1 MEKFHRLKFS
11 IFNIERQGTRPFDIP
26 CRKSETTQNFIS
38 TLLLDIPYQYGTY
51 SFIPPPLP
59 IANQKFA
66 RDNKILSPP
75 CSQFPLWWTRAIFL
89 SFLSFLSFFLTGSW
103 LTGGGKGRSDTS
115 VACGRQDRSN
125 LPKRDGRERSPKKKK
140 KKRGGIDAN
149 SRIYSGR

>member
-38 TLLLDIPYQYGTY
+38 TLLLHIPYQYGTY

-66 RDNKILSPP
+66 RDNKILSPTLFP
-75 CSQFPLWWTRAIFL
+75 VSTLMNTRDFPLF
-89 SFLSFLSFFLTGSW
+89 SFLSFFLFN
-103 LTGGGKGRSDTS
+103 
-115 VACGRQDRSN
+115 RQLVNR
-125 LPKRDGRERSPKKKK
+125 GREGE
-140 KKRGGIDAN
+140 KRHIGSVELA
-149 SRIYSGR
+149 